1 MDPGH
6 GVVGEQSVGTAGQF
20 QVMGY
25 VVGSVGLAERGEG
38 VTQRHPLVEGGESP
52 EAQSLAQRGL
62 AGQHEG
68 KGVGRVHV
76 RIGQKAQLF

>member
-1 MDPGH
+1 VSERPPK
-6 GVVGEQSVGTAGQF
+6 F

-25 VVGSVGLAERGEG
+25 VVGSIGLAERGEG
-38 VTQRHPLVEGGESP
+38 ITKGRPLVEGGEGP
-52 EAQSLAQRGL
+52 QAQHGL

-76 RIGQKAQLF
+76 RIGQLNRIRPN

>member
-1 MDPGH
+1 MTQDQFPLAVCGDFKFR
-6 GVVGEQSVGTAGQF
+6 EAGQF

-25 VVGSVGLAERGEG
+25 VVGRVGLAERGERI
-38 VTQRHPLVEGGESP
+38 TQRHPLVEGGEGP
-52 EAQSLAQRGL
+52 QAPPLAQRRL

-76 RIGQKAQLF
+76 RIGQQT